1 MADYPIGM
9 ELVVDADNPSN
20 VVANGSVGIY
30 APDDVNGTT
39 LLPLKDPN
47 GFPLANPLTSNAY
60 GFTPAFLAPLPQ
72 VRWKS
77 GEFTNFYNSFIG
89 LRDEAVAAKNA
100 AQDAQAEAASA
111 GSNAAEAASGALA
124 GAVADAETA
133 RSAAVA
139 AAALVGAPA
148 DAAIAAAVVGPGSST
163 RAAVTTAI
171 RTEANLNSFL
181 IDIRSFLGI
190 GETLD
195 RNAGS
200 SMSWLFQRAIDA
212 LSAQYVAQTGRKRGY
227 VIDVPNGEYRF
238 DTKLNWKTGVGING
252 ASVQET
258 RFLPFGRTT
267 LFDAPTI
274 VTGGAWNPLD
284 TIDDT
289 SFTNFTAD
297 CINQSHTAYDAN
309 VKAFKI
315 QNARRML
322 VENVHL
328 FDSWATQLG
337 NDRLFDSVYKDVISN
352 RAGRGKRVFADGAD
366 AFATGAGIG
375 MATGFLAEESLMMI
389 NCQARDNFSHGFF
402 TELSNSTILTPQM
415 SKGYVMIGCV
425 ASGNTTG
432 VQDSGS
438 VGLQISGGSFY
449 NNATAGIS
457 VRGTSAS
464 SNMPGRD
471 GNVSGAQIWGNKHG
485 VALWQVPNQGYSFL
499 GNTIIENTE
508 NGIYITD
515 AKSSHTTISSND
527 ILRNGSSGIRVR
539 TDTDRLKIDHNR
551 IRDNGQNPVGETRDG
566 INISQPSNYLSVVG
580 NIITDTQV
588 VKTQQNALSI
598 VGSGYVANRLRVTD
612 NDMQGNFA
620 ASLNIT
626 QTMVAQI
633 VRDNFEGAAIPSGTV
648 MFSDNFNR
656 ADGSLGATSVG
667 AKPWVAEGAGGYS
680 GVVAGN
686 RAKLTGGSTSLGY
699 VVADSG
705 IADGVVTVTASGMD
719 ATRQAGVLLRYVD
732 ANNYVS
738 LLYRVSGSDLH
749 HRLSR
754 RVAGTSTDILA
765 LTTLSQPGDV
775 IEVTMNGSNY
785 SIKINGV
792 VAGSATSSYHVS
804 ATKQGFAITN
814 PVAQADTTWDDIS
827 VKTL

>member
-1 MADYPIGM
+1 MADYTYES
-9 ELVVDADNPSN
+9 ELVADPFTFQRA
-20 VVANGSVGIY
+20 ANSAITVY
-30 APDDVNGTT
+30 DVTDENETTPLALKDLNG
-39 LLPLKDPN
+39 LPLP
-47 GFPLANPLTSNAY
+47 NPLTSSAD
-60 GFTPAFLAPLPQ
+60 AFVPPFVTTSPQ
-72 VRWKS
+72 VKMVGGGLRVAKP
-77 GEFTNFYNSFIG
+77 SFQG
-89 LRDEAVAAKNA
+89 VRDEAVAARLA
-100 AQDAQAEAASA
+100 AENAQAEATNA
-111 GSNAAEAASGALA
+111 GANAAEVASEALA
-124 GAVADAETA
+124 GAVSDAQ
-133 RSAAVA
+133 SAAVA
-139 AAALVGAPA
+139 AAASAALVGAPA
-148 DAAIAAAVVGPGSST
+148 DSAIAAAVAGPASST
-163 RAAVTTAI
+163 RAAVNTAI
-171 RTEANLNSFL
+171 RTEANLNSYL

-200 SMSWLFQRAIDA
+200 SMSWLFQRAVDT
-212 LSAQYVAQTGRKRGY
+212 LSAQYIAQPGRKRGY

-258 RFLPFGRTT
+258 RLLPFGRTT

-515 AKSSHTTISSND
+515 AKSSHTTISNND

-551 IRDNGQNPVGETRDG
+551 IRDNGQNPAGETRDG
-566 INISQPSNYLSVVG
+566 INISQPSNYVSIVG

-588 VKTQQNALSI
+588 SKTQQNAVSI
-598 VGSGYVANRLRVTD
+598 VGSGLVANRPRITD
-612 NDMQGNFA
+612 NDLQGNLA

-626 QTMVAQI
+626 QTMASQI
-633 VRDNFEGAAIPSGTV
+633 VRDNFEGAAVPSGTI
-648 MFSDNFNR
+648 MFSDDFNR
-656 ADGSLGATSVG
+656 ADGALGTTSVG
-667 AKPWVAEGAGGYS
+667 AKTWAAEGAGGYS
-680 GVVAGN
+680 GVIAGN
-686 RAKLTGGSTSLGY
+686 KAKVTGGTTSLGY

-705 IADGVVTVTASGMD
+705 ISDGVVKVTASGMD
-719 ATRQAGVLLRYVD
+719 STRQAGVLLRYVD

-749 HRLSR
+749 YRLSR

-785 SIKINGV
+785 AIKVNGV
-792 VAGSATSSYHVS
+792 TVGTATSSYHAS

-814 PVAQADTTWDDIS
+814 PAAQADTTWDDIS